1 MINSDRTI
9 NRIVNEILQTLP
21 EFCTILYKEIKKRP
35 NSSYLELAK
44 NLGKGRTSIS
54 GVVKILKDNGLIY
67 HEVSTKNQ
75 QLDNLKINN
84 LII

>member
-21 EFCTILYKEIKKRP
+21 EFCTILYKEIKKRH

-54 GVVKILKDNGLIY
+54 GTVKILKDNGLISR
-67 HEVSTKNQ
+67 EVSPET
-75 QLDNLKINN
+75 DNWIMLK
-84 LII
+84 